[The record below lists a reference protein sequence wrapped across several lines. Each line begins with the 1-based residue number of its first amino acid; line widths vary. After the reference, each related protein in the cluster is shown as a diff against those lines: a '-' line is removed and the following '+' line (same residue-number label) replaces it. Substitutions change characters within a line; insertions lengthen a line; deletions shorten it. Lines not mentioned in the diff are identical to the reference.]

1 MEIGRPSGSAHFAHP
16 RIAVYRNCCLPKL
29 NNQPCRSKLKRSGE
43 LLLKKWIWVIAA
55 FVITLPALAAVIGD
69 FELDVNQPE
78 LGAVLFGLAVIGA
91 AFLLSWACEVAQMD
105 IPAALALSAL
115 ALIAVLPEYSIDFSL
130 TYQAA
135 TNPAY
140 QELAVANMIGA
151 NRMIVG
157 FAWPLIIVLFYW
169 RFRKHYVTLD
179 SAQRVEIGYLGFA
192 GLYSLIIPIK
202 GHIDLIDV
210 VVLVGLFVLYTV
222 RISRSEV
229 SEPEL
234 VGPAQTLGALSNG
247 PRRALVIIM
256 LIFAAGVVFI
266 SSHPFAESL
275 VHTGQKLGVDEVFM
289 VQWFAPFASEAPE
302 IVVCVLFTLRGAAS
316 AGLGALV
323 ASKVNQWTLLVG
335 TLPLVFSLGSGR
347 LRGLPFSSDPTGL
360 PLSDTQIGAMLVT
373 SGQTLLAVAIM
384 INLKAHVWEAAMLF
398 FLLVAQFFVPDNF
411 LGLGIEAHYI
421 FAAIYLILALVMMVR
436 LPFRLHLGIIKAMF
450 DFHKHTNEEHE
461 LEEGKKHENAKAIKV

>member
-1 MEIGRPSGSAHFAHP
+1 M
-16 RIAVYRNCCLPKL
+16 
-29 NNQPCRSKLKRSGE
+29 KR
-43 LLLKKWIWVIAA
+43 WIWVIVA
-55 FVITLPALAAVIGD
+55 FGITLPALYAVFGGLH
-69 FELDVNQPE
+69 LDKEAPI
-78 LGAVLFGLAVIGA
+78 LGGIIFGMAVVGA

-105 IPAALALSAL
+105 VPPALALSVL
-115 ALIAVLPEYSIDFSL
+115 ALIAVLPEYAVDFSL

-135 TNPAY
+135 TNKAY

-157 FAWPLIIVLFYW
+157 FAWPLIIFLFWW
-169 RFRKHYVTLD
+169 RFGKRFVTLD
-179 SAQRVEIGYLGFA
+179 KSQRVEIGFLGLA

-202 GHIDLIDV
+202 GHIDLVDV

-234 VGPAQTLGALSNG
+234 VGPAQVIGILPTVQ
-247 PRRALVIIM
+247 RRSLVIAM
-256 LIFAAGVVFI
+256 LVFAAGIIFL
-266 SSHPFAESL
+266 SAHPFAESL
-275 VHTGQKLGVDEVFM
+275 VSTGKTLGVDEVFM

-302 IVVCVLFTLRGAAS
+302 IVVCVLFTLRGLAG

-347 LRGLPFSSDPTGL
+347 LRGLPFSDDPTGL
-360 PLSDTQIGAMLVT
+360 PLSSDQVGAMFVT

-384 INLKAHVWEAAMLF
+384 INLQAHIWEAALLF
-398 FLLVAQFFVPDNF
+398 GLLVGQFFVPDNF
-411 LGLGIEAHYI
+411 LFLDIDAHYV
-421 FAAIYLILALVMMVR
+421 FGAAYIILALILIVR
-436 LPFRLHLGIIKAMF
+436 LPLHVHLSVIKTMF
-450 DFHKHTNEEHE
+450 DFRKQANPHPVEADPNVEAESKDRPRV
-461 LEEGKKHENAKAIKV
+461 LKA